1 MNATLDECVGCNS
14 PVTQMRTTIRG
25 KVLILLC
32 WNLRCIMLSSI
43 LLYSYF
49 LCYFHGK
56 LLVSWLV
63 FGRSHLYAFI
73 LYHSGV
79 HNALHAVR
87 KGRGLHQC
95 VARGPP
101 TDRLSL
107 LDLIIER
114 HYSIQQIDKRL
125 FLDWHEQ
132 GHKTFNKY
140 AADFK
145 VMKIWIKS
153 FLYIF

>member
-49 LCYFHGK
+49 LCY

-63 FGRSHLYAFI
+63 FGRSNLY
-73 LYHSGV
+73 
-79 HNALHAVR
+79 
-87 KGRGLHQC
+87 
-95 VARGPP
+95 
-101 TDRLSL
+101 SL
-107 LDLIIER
+107 FCSYCIIQE
-114 HYSIQQIDKRL
+114 YTMLCMLCGKAEDSISVLPEDPRQTASL
-125 FLDWHEQ
+125 F
-132 GHKTFNKY
+132 
-140 AADFK
+140 
-145 VMKIWIKS
+145 
-153 FLYIF
+153 